1 MEHFLNIHFIFAWLY
16 AIKNT
21 LKKMK
26 NYLKTLIVF
35 GSILTIIPSCQTKAQ
50 ENIPERLIKIE
61 TSMGDMIVKLYNET
75 PLHRDNMIKLIQD
88 NFYDKQLFHRV
99 IKDFMVQ
106 GGDPQSTGAA
116 NGMRLGNGGPGYT
129 IPAEFNPELIHK
141 KGALAAARQGD
152 AVNPQKASSGSQFYL
167 VVGRVFTQDQINSF
181 AQSGAPF
188 TEESL
193 EAYTTMGGTP
203 HLDGSYTVFGE
214 IVLGLEILDRIAATQ
229 TDTYDR
235 PIEDV
240 IYSIS
245 LVE

>member
-1 MEHFLNIHFIFAWLY
+1 MSAVIVSFLVLGIAVPNL
-16 AIKNT
+16 
-21 LKKMK
+21 L
-26 NYLKTLIVF
+26 
-35 GSILTIIPSCQTKAQ
+35 QAQ
-50 ENIPERLIKIE
+50 NSAEERLIKIE
-61 TSMGDMIVKLYNET
+61 TLMGSMVIKLYNET
-75 PLHRDNMIKLIQD
+75 PIHRDNMIKLIQD

-116 NGMRLGNGGPGYT
+116 KGMRLGNGGPGYT

-167 VVGRVFTQDQINSF
+167 VVGRVLTQEQINSF

-188 TEESL
+188 TEESI

-214 IVLGLEILDRIAATQ
+214 IVLGLEILDRIAVTQ
-229 TDTYDR
+229 TDAYDR

-245 LVE
+245 LIE

>member
-1 MEHFLNIHFIFAWLY
+1 M
-16 AIKNT
+16 
-21 LKKMK
+21 KK
-26 NYLKTLIVF
+26 YIKTLIVF
-35 GSILTIIPSCQTKAQ
+35 GMILAIFPSCETKAQ
-50 ENIPERLIKIE
+50 EKLPERLIKIE
-61 TSMGDMIVKLYNET
+61 TSMGDMVVKLYNET
-75 PLHRDNMIKLIQD
+75 PLHRDNMIKLIEE
-88 NFYDKQLFHRV
+88 NFFDKQLFHRV

-116 NGMRLGNGGPGYT
+116 KGVRLGNGGPGYT
-129 IPAEFNPELIHK
+129 IPAEFNPELFHK
-141 KGALAAARQGD
+141 KGALSAARQGD
-152 AVNPQKASSGSQFYL
+152 AVNPQKESSGSQFYL
-167 VVGRVFTQDQINSF
+167 VVGRVLTQDQVNSF

-188 TEESL
+188 TEESI

-214 IVLGLEILDRIAATQ
+214 IVVGLEILDRIAVTQ
-229 TDTYDR
+229 TDAYDR

>member
-1 MEHFLNIHFIFAWLY
+1 MKKY
-16 AIKNT
+16 IKA
-21 LKKMK
+21 
-26 NYLKTLIVF
+26 LIVF
-35 GSILTIIPSCQTKAQ
+35 GMILVIFPSCQTNAQ
-50 ENIPERLIKIE
+50 ENIPERFIKIE
-61 TSMGDMIVKLYNET
+61 TSMGDMVVKLYNET
-75 PLHRDNMIKLIQD
+75 PLHRDNMIKLIQEH
-88 NFYDKQLFHRV
+88 FYDKQLFHRV

-116 NGMRLGNGGPGYT
+116 KGERLGNGGPGYT
-129 IPAEFNPELIHK
+129 IPAEFNPELFHK

-152 AVNPQKASSGSQFYL
+152 AANPQKASSGSQFYL
-167 VVGRVFTQDQINSF
+167 VVGRALTQEQINSF

-188 TEESL
+188 TEESV

-214 IVLGLEILDRIAATQ
+214 IVVGLEILDHIAATQ

>member
-1 MEHFLNIHFIFAWLY
+1 M
-16 AIKNT
+16 
-21 LKKMK
+21 KK
-26 NYLKTLIVF
+26 YLKILIVF
-35 GSILTIIPSCQTKAQ
+35 GMILVIFPICQTMAQ
-50 ENIPERLIKIE
+50 EKTPERLIKIE

-75 PLHRDNMIKLIQD
+75 PLHRDNMIKLIQENFFD
-88 NFYDKQLFHRV
+88 NQLFHRV

-106 GGDPQSTGAA
+106 GGDPQSVGAA
-116 NGMRLGNGGPGYT
+116 KGERLGNGGPGYT

-152 AVNPQKASSGSQFYL
+152 AANPQKASSGSQFYL
-167 VVGRVFTQDQINSF
+167 VVGRVLTQQQINSF

-188 TEESL
+188 TKESV

-214 IVLGLEILDRIAATQ
+214 IVVGLEILDRISVTQ
-229 TDTYDR
+229 TDAYDR